1 MFPSLLQLD
10 GIKNRIVRNVSMFKR
25 WCAEQKFDHGGNKL
39 SHVAHEWGVLSVPS
53 DRLSEFYDK
62 YIESVL
68 SGEKIYVVE
77 QKTKY
82 YNFFVDI
89 DYKAE
94 EALNLNDIQDI
105 CKIIC
110 NKVMTKGGR
119 ECLISVAQ
127 PKPAGDKIK
136 TGVHLNFPG
145 FVVDQKS
152 AIALREHILVALYIA
167 KGSED
172 WESIIDSAVYGDITK
187 RSEEWFQNA
196 MVAQNDKGYYRRSIS
211 AYICI

>member
-1 MFPSLLQLD
+1 MGS
-10 GIKNRIVRNVSMFKR
+10 
-25 WCAEQKFDHGGNKL
+25 
-39 SHVAHEWGVLSVPS
+39 LSVPS

-68 SGEKIYVVE
+68 SGEKIYVVR

-187 RSEEWFQNA
+187 RSRGVVSECHGRT
-196 MVAQNDKGYYRRSIS
+196 K
-211 AYICI
+211 